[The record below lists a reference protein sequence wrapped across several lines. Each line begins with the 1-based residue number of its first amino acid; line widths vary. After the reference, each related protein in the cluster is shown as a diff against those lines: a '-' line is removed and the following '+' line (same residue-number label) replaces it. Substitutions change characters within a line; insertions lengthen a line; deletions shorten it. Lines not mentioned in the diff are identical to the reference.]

1 MSTAGLGCLGACHID
16 IGVINWVNYESTTP
30 ECTTTTFTTTNAN
43 TTTKVFVLSDK
54 KNVIVRMKLFRLKFS
69 FYFVLLCV

>member
-30 ECTTTTFTTTNAN
+30 ECTTTNAN